1 MIDMKYF
8 GEVVFVII
16 ISIVCLC
23 YMIDS
28 QEDKERILKMRSL
41 DRQLA
46 EAQKEL
52 AEAQKELTETKR
64 S

>member
-28 QEDKERILKMRSL
+28 QEGKERILKMRSL

-52 AEAQKELTETKR
+52 TETKKKLNE
-64 S
+64 